1 VSSVGTSD
9 GNSSG
14 RTIAVVILAIV
25 AILFIVAGFI
35 YIAEPAKSLPSIM
48 GQIKGS
54 NGHHAL
60 RAAGSFVVGVVFA
73 VGAWFAKSYRP
84 KQSTGS
90 NNSQETAGL
99 SQR

>member
-1 VSSVGTSD
+1 MSSVGASG

-35 YIAEPAKSLPSIM
+35 YVAEPAKSLPSVM

-73 VGAWFAKSYRP
+73 VGAWFAKSYQAKP
-84 KQSTGS
+84 SDGS
-90 NNSQETAGL
+90 NNSQETASA

>member
-1 VSSVGTSD
+1 MSSVGASG

-35 YIAEPAKSLPSIM
+35 YVAEPSSSLPSLM
-48 GQIKGS
+48 GGAKGS
-54 NGHHAL
+54 TGHHPL
-60 RAAGSFVVGVVFA
+60 RASGCFVVGVVFA
-73 VGAWFAKSYRP
+73 VGAWFAKSYQP
-84 KQSTGS
+84 KQSAGS
-90 NNSQETAGL
+90 SNSQESAHL

>member
-1 VSSVGTSD
+1 MSSVGASD

-35 YIAEPAKSLPSIM
+35 YLAEPAKSLPSIM

-54 NGHHAL
+54 SGHHAL

-73 VGAWFAKSYRP
+73 VGAWFARSYRP
-84 KQSTGS
+84 KSSAGS
-90 NNSQETAGL
+90 NNSQETARL